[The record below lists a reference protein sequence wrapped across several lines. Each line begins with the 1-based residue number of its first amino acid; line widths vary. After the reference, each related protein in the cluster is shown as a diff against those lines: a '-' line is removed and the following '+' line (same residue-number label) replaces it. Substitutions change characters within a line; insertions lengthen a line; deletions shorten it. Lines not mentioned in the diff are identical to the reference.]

1 MWTFSLR
8 ETPMTEEEFIRALE
22 ALLQR
27 HPEFLLERGDPD
39 GDIILRRM
47 KKKATSERSRVL
59 AAAFKGIMRD
69 GKTPRGGG
77 WV

>member
-1 MWTFSLR
+1 
-8 ETPMTEEEFIRALE
+8 MTEYEFIRQLE
-22 ALLQR
+22 ALLR
-27 HPEFLLERGDPD
+27 RYPEFLLERGDPE
-39 GDIILRRM
+39 GDIVLRRL
-47 KKKATSERSRVL
+47 KKKATSERSRVI

>member
-1 MWTFSLR
+1 
-8 ETPMTEEEFIRALE
+8 MTEYEFIHQLE
-22 ALLQR
+22 ALLR
-27 HPEFLLERGDPD
+27 RYPEFLLERGDPE
-39 GDIILRRM
+39 GDIVLRRL
-47 KKKATSERSRVL
+47 KKKATSERSRVI